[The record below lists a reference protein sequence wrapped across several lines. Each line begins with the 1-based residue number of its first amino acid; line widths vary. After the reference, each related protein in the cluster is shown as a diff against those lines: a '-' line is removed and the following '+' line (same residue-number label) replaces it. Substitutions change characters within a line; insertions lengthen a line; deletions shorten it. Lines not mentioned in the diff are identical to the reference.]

1 MYVPLSGRALALVLG
16 AAAAHA
22 AWNALAKRAHD
33 PLVFLWSSVSLAS
46 LGLMPLGFWALTR
59 EGWAPGA
66 APFVA
71 ATVGIHAV
79 YFWALGRAYA
89 AGDLSLVYPV
99 ARGLG
104 VALVPL
110 LAFMFLDERLSGV
123 GALGIA
129 LVVAGM
135 IVQMG
140 GLGRA
145 PQAPRPSGRPGA
157 TGAPLDIPERLGFP
171 RRGPPL
177 ALLAVREE
185 NARDSRRAGLGWAI
199 LTGLTVAAYSV
210 VDKAG
215 VARVHPLAYISLM
228 GLGMSVVLAPFI
240 LRRRA
245 ALARE
250 WRTNGRAIALAS
262 TMNLTSYLLVLF
274 AFRLSKA
281 GYVVAAR
288 EISIVLSVVIGGV
301 LLREGHVAPRLAG
314 AAVVLG
320 GVACVALAR

>member
-1 MYVPLSGRALALVLG
+1 MSGRALLLVL
-16 AAAAHA
+16 AAAVVHA

-33 PLVFLWSSVSLAS
+33 PFVFLWSSVALAS
-46 LGLMPLGFWALTR
+46 LGLLPLGVWALTH
-59 EGWAPGA
+59 EGWAPGGVL
-66 APFVA
+66 FVL
-71 ATVGIHAV
+71 ATVVIHAV
-79 YFWALGRAYA
+79 YFFALGRAYA
-89 AGDLSLVYPV
+89 AGDLSLVYPI

-110 LAFMFLDERLSGV
+110 LAFLFLEERLSPV

-129 LVVAGM
+129 LVVAGIASM
-135 IVQMG
+135 NVG
-140 GLGRA
+140 GHERA
-145 PQAPRPSGRPGA
+145 PGS
-157 TGAPLDIPERLGFP
+157 FP
-171 RRGPPL
+171 RLRRSERG
-177 ALLAVREE
+177 
-185 NARDSRRAGLGWAI
+185 ARVAGLGWAV
-199 LTGLTVAAYSV
+199 LTGLTIAAYSV

-228 GLGMSVVLAPFI
+228 GIGMSMVLAPVI
-240 LRRRA
+240 LRRRP

-250 WRTNGRAIALAS
+250 WRTNGRAIAVAS

-288 EISIVLSVVIGGV
+288 EISIVLSVLIGSV
-301 LLREGHVAPRLAG
+301 LMREGHVAPRLAG
-314 AAVVLG
+314 AAVVLV

>member
-1 MYVPLSGRALALVLG
+1 MSGRALLLSL
-16 AAAAHA
+16 AAAVAHA

-46 LGLMPLGFWALTR
+46 LGLMPLGVWALTR
-59 EGWAPGA
+59 EGWAPGGT
-66 APFVA
+66 PFVA
-71 ATVGIHAV
+71 ATVGIHAL
-79 YFWALGRAYA
+79 YFFALGRAYA

-104 VALVPL
+104 VALVPP
-110 LAFMFLDERLSGV
+110 LAYLFLNERLSAV

-129 LVVAGM
+129 LVVAG
-135 IVQMG
+135 IAVVQMG
-140 GLGRA
+140 GPERA
-145 PQAPRPSGRPGA
+145 PHAPRARRAPGDPGRSSIFGEAA
-157 TGAPLDIPERLGFP
+157 TWCTSR
-171 RRGPPL
+171 
-177 ALLAVREE
+177 LAVR
-185 NARDSRRAGLGWAI
+185 SRLERGPRVAGLGWAV

-215 VARVHPLAYISLM
+215 VARIHPLAYISLM
-228 GLGMSVVLAPFI
+228 GVGMSAVLAPLI

-245 ALARE
+245 ALAHE
-250 WRTNGRAIALAS
+250 WRTNGRAIAVAS

-288 EISIVLSVVIGGV
+288 EISIVLSVVIGS
-301 LLREGHVAPRLAG
+301 LLMREGHVAPRLAG

>member
-1 MYVPLSGRALALVLG
+1 VTGQALALVL
-16 AAAAHA
+16 AAAVAHA

-46 LGLMPLGFWALTR
+46 VGLSPLGAWAFAR
-59 EGWAPGA
+59 EGWAPGGA
-66 APFVA
+66 TFVA
-71 ATVGIHAV
+71 ATVAIHAV
-79 YFWALGRAYA
+79 YFFALARAYA

-104 VALVPL
+104 VALVPMV
-110 LAFMFLDERLSGV
+110 AFLFLDERPSAG

-129 LVVAGM
+129 LVVAG
-135 IVQMG
+135 IAVVQMG
-140 GLGRA
+140 GFERA
-145 PQAPRPSGRPGA
+145 PRARGRRPTGHPAHSSESGEGA
-157 TGAPLDIPERLGFP
+157 TR
-171 RRGPPL
+171 
-177 ALLAVREE
+177 
-185 NARDSRRAGLGWAI
+185 SAGLGWAI
-199 LTGLTVAAYSV
+199 LTGLTIAAYSV

-215 VARVHPLAYISLM
+215 VARIHPLTYISLM
-228 GLGMSVVLAPFI
+228 GIGMSAVLAPAI

-250 WRTNGRAIALAS
+250 WRTNSMAIAVAS

-288 EISIVLSVVIGGV
+288 EISIVLSVVIGSV
-301 LLREGHVAPRLAG
+301 LMREGYALARLAG
-314 AAVVLG
+314 ATVVLG

>member
-1 MYVPLSGRALALVLG
+1 VLGRVTGQALVLVM
-16 AAAAHA
+16 AAAVAHA

-46 LGLMPLGFWALTR
+46 LGLLPLGVWAFTR
-59 EGWAPGA
+59 EGWAPGGA
-66 APFVA
+66 VFVA

-79 YFWALGRAYA
+79 YFLALARAYA

-110 LAFMFLDERLSGV
+110 VAFLFLDERLSGV

-129 LVVAGM
+129 LVVAG
-135 IVQMG
+135 IAVS
-140 GLGRA
+140 LRTRA
-145 PQAPRPSGRPGA
+145 QDRGPAS
-157 TGAPLDIPERLGFP
+157 P
-171 RRGPPL
+171 RR
-177 ALLAVREE
+177 EE
-185 NARDSRRAGLGWAI
+185 VSRAGGLGWAV
-199 LTGLTVAAYSV
+199 LTGLTIAAYSV

-215 VARVHPLAYISLM
+215 VGRIHPLGYISLM
-228 GLGMSVVLAPFI
+228 GIGMSAVLAPVI

-250 WRTNGRAIALAS
+250 WRTNGAAIAVAS
-262 TMNLTSYLLVLF
+262 TMTLTSYLLVLF

-288 EISIVLSVVIGGV
+288 EISIVLSVVIGSV
-301 LLREGHVAPRLAG
+301 LMREGYAVARLVG
-314 AAVVLG
+314 ATVVLG

>member
-1 MYVPLSGRALALVLG
+1 VTGPALALVL
-16 AAAAHA
+16 AAAVAHA

-46 LGLMPLGFWALTR
+46 LGLSPLGVWAFAR
-59 EGWAPGA
+59 EGWAPGGA
-66 APFVA
+66 MFVA

-79 YFWALGRAYA
+79 YFFALARAYTV
-89 AGDLSLVYPV
+89 GDLSLVYPV

-110 LAFMFLDERLSGV
+110 AAFLFLDERLSAG

-129 LVVAGM
+129 LVVAG
-135 IVQMG
+135 IAVVQMG
-140 GLGRA
+140 GFERA
-145 PQAPRPSGRPGA
+145 PQARGRRAAGHPAHSSESGEGA
-157 TGAPLDIPERLGFP
+157 TRT
-171 RRGPPL
+171 
-177 ALLAVREE
+177 
-185 NARDSRRAGLGWAI
+185 AGLGWAI
-199 LTGLTVAAYSV
+199 LTGLTIAAYSV

-215 VARVHPLAYISLM
+215 VARIHPLTYISLM
-228 GLGMSVVLAPFI
+228 GIGMSAVLAPAI

-288 EISIVLSVVIGGV
+288 EISIVLSVVIGSV
-301 LLREGHVAPRLAG
+301 LMREGYALARLAG
-314 AAVVLG
+314 ATVVLG
-320 GVACVALAR
+320 GVACVAFAR